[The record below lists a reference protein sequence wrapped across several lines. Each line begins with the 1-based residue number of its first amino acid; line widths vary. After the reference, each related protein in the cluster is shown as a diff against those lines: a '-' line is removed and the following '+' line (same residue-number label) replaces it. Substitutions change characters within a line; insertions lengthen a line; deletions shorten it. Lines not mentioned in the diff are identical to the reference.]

1 MFFVSEGVC
10 RTGGKL
16 YIIQLKDANFF
27 FQIYAQK
34 KSDFCK
40 QNSRGCNLCKLLIME
55 YSNSKMIAEDYK
67 RVWAEC
73 LEVIKD
79 ALGPENKV
87 AFDTWFVPIVPLKLE
102 GSTLM
107 VQVPSQFFYEYLEEH
122 YVDLLKRVIRMQ
134 LGSNAMLK
142 YSIVMDQSIRTSP
155 IVTTLPSNSRRS
167 VQNPLTDMPININKD
182 NARELPN
189 PFVIPGIQKTR
200 VHSQLSPNYTLEN
213 FVEGD
218 CNRLARSAG
227 YAVAEKPGTTSFNPL
242 LLHSNVGLGKTHL
255 ANAIGLKTKELHPD
269 KTVLYVTSE
278 QFMAQYAEA
287 GRTGTTNDFIHFYEQ
302 IDVLI
307 VDDIQFWSGKGQKT
321 QEAFF
326 HIFNYL
332 HQRNCQIII
341 TSDKAP
347 GELQGLEPRLL
358 SRLKWGLN
366 ADLQAPDVET
376 RKAILRQKLQND
388 GIEMSEDVIE
398 YIAYNINT
406 NVRELEGALISLIAQ
421 SSLNRKQITL
431 ELTKQMIDKYVQSST
446 REITI
451 DYIQKVVCDSL
462 DLPVDSI
469 QQMSRKREIVQARQ
483 LSMYFAKKIT
493 KSSLAVIGMQC
504 GNKDHATV
512 LHACK
517 TIENL
522 RQTDRYIRNLVD
534 ELEKKFKEA

>member
-1 MFFVSEGVC
+1 
-10 RTGGKL
+10 
-16 YIIQLKDANFF
+16 
-27 FQIYAQK
+27 
-34 KSDFCK
+34 
-40 QNSRGCNLCKLLIME
+40 
-55 YSNSKMIAEDYK
+55 MIEEDYK

-79 ALGPENKV
+79 TLGPENRK
-87 AFDTWFVPIVPLKLE
+87 AYETWFVPIVPLQLDKN
-102 GSTLM
+102 TLI
-107 VQVPSQFFYEYLEEH
+107 VQVPSAFFYEYLENH
-122 YVDLLKRVIRMQ
+122 YLDLLKRVIRLQ
-134 LGSNAMLK
+134 LGPNGMLK
-142 YSIVMDQSIRTSP
+142 YSIVMDQSIQTNP
-155 IVTTLPSNSRRS
+155 LVTTLPSNNQRP
-167 VQNPLTDMPININKD
+167 VQNPLTDLPININKE
-182 NARELPN
+182 ATRVIPN

-200 VHSQLSPNYTLEN
+200 VPSQLNPNYTLEN

-242 LLHSNVGLGKTHL
+242 LLHSSVGLGKTHL

-278 QFMAQYAEA
+278 QFLQLYAEA
-287 GRTGTTNDFIHFYEQ
+287 GRNNTTNDFIHFYES

-307 VDDIQFWSGKGQKT
+307 VDDIQFWAGRGQKT

-326 HIFNYL
+326 HIFNRM

-341 TSDKAP
+341 TSDKSP
-347 GELQGLEPRLL
+347 GELQGLEPRLI
-358 SRLKWGLN
+358 SRLKWGLS
-366 ADLQAPDVET
+366 ADLQTPDVET
-376 RKAILRQKLQND
+376 RKAILRMKLQNE
-388 GIEMSEDVIE
+388 GIEMDDNIIE
-398 YIAYNINT
+398 YIAYNINA
-406 NVRELEGALISLIAQ
+406 NVRELEGALISLVAQ
-421 SSLNRKQITL
+421 SSLNHKQITL
-431 ELTKQMIDKYVQSST
+431 ELTKQMIDKYVQSSS

-451 DYIQKVVCDSL
+451 DYIQKVVCDTL
-462 DLPVDSI
+462 DLPVETI
-469 QQMSRKREIVQARQ
+469 QQTSRKREIVQARQ

-522 RQTDRYIRNLVD
+522 RQTDRFIRGLVD
-534 ELEKKFKEA
+534 DLEKKFAEA

>member
-1 MFFVSEGVC
+1 MNV
-10 RTGGKL
+10 
-16 YIIQLKDANFF
+16 
-27 FQIYAQK
+27 
-34 KSDFCK
+34 
-40 QNSRGCNLCKLLIME
+40 
-55 YSNSKMIAEDYK
+55 EDYK
-67 RVWAEC
+67 KVWNEC
-73 LEVIKD
+73 LRMIED
-79 ALGPENKV
+79 TLGAENHM
-87 AFDTWFVPIVPLKLE
+87 AFETWFRPIVPLQLE
-102 GSTLM
+102 GTTLI

-122 YVDLLKRVIRMQ
+122 YIDLLKRVIKLQ
-134 LGSNAMLK
+134 LGVSGMLK
-142 YSIVMDQSIRTSP
+142 YSVVMDQSISTSP
-155 IVTTLPSNSRRS
+155 IVTTLPSQSRQSTR
-167 VQNPLTDMPININKD
+167 NPLTDLPVDINKGG
-182 NARELPN
+182 ARELPN
-189 PFVIPGIQKTR
+189 PFIIPGIQKTR
-200 VHSQLSPNYTLEN
+200 VNSQLSPNYTLDN
-213 FVEGD
+213 YVEGD

-242 LLHSNVGLGKTHL
+242 LLHSGVGLGKTHL

-269 KTVLYVTSE
+269 MTVLYVTSE
-278 QFMAQYAEA
+278 QFMQQYAEA
-287 GRTGTTNDFIHFYEQ
+287 GRSGTTNDFIHFYEI

-307 VDDIQFWSGKGQKT
+307 IDDIQFWAGKAPKT

-332 HQRNCQIII
+332 HQHGCQIII

-358 SRLKWGLN
+358 SRLKWGLS

-376 RKAILRQKLQND
+376 RKRILLKKAQNE
-388 GIEMSEDVIE
+388 GIELADDVVE

-421 SSLNRKQITL
+421 STLNRKEINL
-431 ELTKQMIDKYVQSST
+431 ELTKQMIDKYVQSSA

-451 DYIQKVVCDSL
+451 DYIQKVVCDYL
-462 DLPVDSI
+462 DLPVETI
-469 QQMSRKREIVQARQ
+469 QNTSRKREIVQARQ

-517 TIENL
+517 TIDNL
-522 RQTDRYIRNLVD
+522 RQTDRHMRAMVD
-534 ELEKKFKEA
+534 ELEKKFKE

>member
-1 MFFVSEGVC
+1 
-10 RTGGKL
+10 
-16 YIIQLKDANFF
+16 
-27 FQIYAQK
+27 
-34 KSDFCK
+34 
-40 QNSRGCNLCKLLIME
+40 
-55 YSNSKMIAEDYK
+55 MIEEDYK
-67 RVWAEC
+67 RVWADC

-79 ALGPENKV
+79 TLGPENKK
-87 AFDTWFVPIVPLKLE
+87 AFDTWFVPIVPLQLD
-102 GSTLM
+102 GSTLI
-107 VQVPSQFFYEYLEEH
+107 VQVPSPFFYEWIEEH
-122 YVDLLKRVIRMQ
+122 YIDLLKRVIRMQ
-134 LGSNAMLK
+134 LGPNGMLK
-142 YSIVMDQSIRTSP
+142 YSIVMDQTIPTEPLR
-155 IVTTLPSNSRRS
+155 TTLPSNSRRP
-167 VQNPLTDMPININKD
+167 VQNALTDLPVNIN
-182 NARELPN
+182 RENTREIPD
-189 PFVIPGIQKTR
+189 PFVIPGLNKLRIN
-200 VHSQLSPNYTLEN
+200 SQLSPNYTLEN

-227 YAVAEKPGTTSFNPL
+227 YAVAERPGTTSFNPL

-255 ANAIGLKTKELHPD
+255 ANAIGLKTKELNPD
-269 KTVLYVTSE
+269 KKVLYVTSE
-278 QFMAQYAEA
+278 QFMQQYAEA
-287 GRTGTTNDFIHFYEQ
+287 GRAGTTNDFIHFYEL

-307 VDDIQFWSGKGQKT
+307 VDDIQFWAGKAQKT

-326 HIFNYL
+326 HIFNHL

-388 GIEMSEDVIE
+388 GIEMSDEVIE

-462 DLPVDSI
+462 DLPVESI
-469 QQMSRKREIVQARQ
+469 QMTSRKREIVQARQ

-522 RQTDRYIRNLVD
+522 RQTDRYIRGLVD

>member
-1 MFFVSEGVC
+1 MIEEE
-10 RTGGKL
+10 
-16 YIIQLKDANFF
+16 Y
-27 FQIYAQK
+27 K
-34 KSDFCK
+34 K
-40 QNSRGCNLCKLLIME
+40 
-55 YSNSKMIAEDYK
+55 
-67 RVWAEC
+67 VWAAC
-73 LEVIKD
+73 LRMIED
-79 ALGPENKV
+79 TLGPENHM
-87 AFDTWFVPIVPLKLE
+87 AFETWFRPIVPLQLD
-102 GSTLM
+102 GTTLI

-122 YVDLLKRVIRMQ
+122 YIDLLKRVIKLQ
-134 LGSNAMLK
+134 LGVSGMLK
-142 YSIVMDQSIRTSP
+142 YSVVMDQSISTSP
-155 IVTTLPSNSRRS
+155 IVTTLPSQSRQSTR
-167 VQNPLTDMPININKD
+167 NPLTDLPVDINKGGE
-182 NARELPN
+182 RELPN
-189 PFVIPGIQKTR
+189 PFIIPGIQKTR
-200 VHSQLSPNYTLEN
+200 VNSQLSPNYTLDN

-227 YAVAEKPGTTSFNPL
+227 YAVAEKPGQTSFNPL

-255 ANAIGLKTKELHPD
+255 ANAIGLKTKEMHPD
-269 KTVLYVTSE
+269 KVVLYVTSE
-278 QFMAQYAEA
+278 QFMAQYAQA
-287 GRTGTTNDFIHFYEQ
+287 GRDGTTNDFIRFYEQ

-326 HIFNYL
+326 HIFNHL

-347 GELQGLEPRLL
+347 GELQGLEPRLI

-376 RKAILRQKLQND
+376 RKRILRQKLQND
-388 GIEMSEDVIE
+388 GIEMSDEVVE

-406 NVRELEGALISLIAQ
+406 NVRELEGALISLMAQ
-421 SSLNRKQITL
+421 SSLNHKQITL
-431 ELTKQMIDKYVQSST
+431 ELTKQMIDKYVQSSA

-451 DYIQKVVCDSL
+451 DYIQKVVCDYL
-462 DLPVDSI
+462 QLPVETI
-469 QQMSRKREIVQARQ
+469 QNTSRKREVVQARQ

-517 TIENL
+517 TIDNL
-522 RQTDRYIRNLVD
+522 RQTDRHMRAMVD
-534 ELEKKFKEA
+534 ELEKKLSE

>member
-1 MFFVSEGVC
+1 
-10 RTGGKL
+10 
-16 YIIQLKDANFF
+16 
-27 FQIYAQK
+27 
-34 KSDFCK
+34 
-40 QNSRGCNLCKLLIME
+40 
-55 YSNSKMIAEDYK
+55 MIEEDYK

-79 ALGPENKV
+79 TLGPENRK
-87 AFDTWFVPIVPLKLE
+87 AYDTWFIPIVPLQLD
-102 GSTLM
+102 GSTLI
-107 VQVPSQFFYEYLEEH
+107 VQVPSPFFYEYLEDH
-122 YVDLLKRVIRMQ
+122 YLNLLKRVIRLQ
-134 LGSNAMLK
+134 LGPNGMLK
-142 YSIVMDQSIRTSP
+142 YSIVMDQTIPSEP
-155 IVTTLPSNSRRS
+155 IVTTVPSSNQRS
-167 VQNPLTDMPININKD
+167 VQNPVTDLPVNINKE
-182 NARELPN
+182 NARVIPN

-200 VHSQLSPNYTLEN
+200 IPSQLSPNATLEN

-227 YAVAEKPGTTSFNPL
+227 YAVAEKPGITSFNPL
-242 LLHSNVGLGKTHL
+242 FLHSHVGLGKTHL

-278 QFMAQYAEA
+278 QFMQQYAEA
-287 GRTGTTNDFIHFYEQ
+287 GRAGNTNDFIHFYEMV
-302 IDVLI
+302 DVLI
-307 VDDIQFWSGKGQKT
+307 IDDIQFWVGRGQRT

-326 HIFNYL
+326 HIFNRL
-332 HQRNCQIII
+332 HQHNCQIII

-347 GELQGLEPRLL
+347 GELQGLEPRLI

-376 RKAILRQKLQND
+376 RKAILRQKLTND
-388 GIEMSEDVIE
+388 GIEMGDDIIE

-421 SSLNRKQITL
+421 SSLNHRQITL
-431 ELTKQMIDKYVQSST
+431 DLTKQMIDKYVQSSS

-451 DYIQKVVCDSL
+451 DYIQKVVCDTL
-462 DLPVDSI
+462 DLPVEAI
-469 QQMSRKREIVQARQ
+469 QQTSRKREIVQARQ
-483 LSMYFAKKIT
+483 LAMYFAKKIT

-522 RQTDRYIRNLVD
+522 RQTDRFIRGLVD
-534 ELEKKFKEA
+534 DLEKKFAE

>member
-1 MFFVSEGVC
+1 
-10 RTGGKL
+10 
-16 YIIQLKDANFF
+16 
-27 FQIYAQK
+27 
-34 KSDFCK
+34 
-40 QNSRGCNLCKLLIME
+40 
-55 YSNSKMIAEDYK
+55 MIAEDYK
-67 RVWAEC
+67 RVWADC

-79 ALGPENKV
+79 TLGPENKK
-87 AFDTWFVPIVPLKLE
+87 AFDTWFVPIVPLQLD
-102 GSTLM
+102 GSTLI
-107 VQVPSQFFYEYLEEH
+107 VQVPSPFFYEWIEEH
-122 YVDLLKRVIRMQ
+122 YIDLLKRVIRMQ
-134 LGSNAMLK
+134 LGPNGMLK
-142 YSIVMDQSIRTSP
+142 YSIVMDQTIPTEPLR
-155 IVTTLPSNSRRS
+155 TTLPSNSRRP
-167 VQNPLTDMPININKD
+167 VQNALTDLPVNIN
-182 NARELPN
+182 RENTREIPD
-189 PFVIPGIQKTR
+189 PFVIPGLNKLRIN
-200 VHSQLSPNYTLEN
+200 SQLSPNYTLEN

-227 YAVAEKPGTTSFNPL
+227 YAVAERPGTTSFNPL

-255 ANAIGLKTKELHPD
+255 ANAIGLKTKELNPD
-269 KTVLYVTSE
+269 KKVLYVTSE
-278 QFMAQYAEA
+278 QFMQQYAEA
-287 GRTGTTNDFIHFYEQ
+287 GRAGTTNDFIHFYEL

-307 VDDIQFWSGKGQKT
+307 VDDIQFWAGKAQKT

-326 HIFNYL
+326 HIFNHL

-388 GIEMSEDVIE
+388 GIEMSDEVIE

-462 DLPVDSI
+462 DLPVESI
-469 QQMSRKREIVQARQ
+469 QMTSRKREIVQARQ

-522 RQTDRYIRNLVD
+522 RQTDRYIRGLVD

>member
-1 MFFVSEGVC
+1 
-10 RTGGKL
+10 
-16 YIIQLKDANFF
+16 
-27 FQIYAQK
+27 
-34 KSDFCK
+34 
-40 QNSRGCNLCKLLIME
+40 ME
-55 YSNSKMIAEDYK
+55 NRNTKMIEEDYK

-73 LEVIKD
+73 LDVIKD
-79 ALGPENKV
+79 SLGPENRK
-87 AFDTWFVPIVPLKLE
+87 AFDTWFVPIVPLQLE
-102 GSTLM
+102 GSTLL
-107 VQVPSQFFYEYLEEH
+107 VQVPSPFFYEWIEEH
-122 YVDLLKRVIRMQ
+122 YIDLLKRVIRLQ
-134 LGSNAMLK
+134 LGPNGMLK
-142 YSIVMDQSIRTSP
+142 YSIVMDQTIPTDP
-155 IVTTLPSNSRRS
+155 IKTTLSSNSRRS
-167 VQNPLTDMPININKD
+167 VQNPLTDMPVNINKD

-189 PFVIPGIQKTR
+189 PFVIPGLKKERIP
-200 VHSQLSPNYTLEN
+200 SQLNSSCTLEN

-227 YAVAEKPGTTSFNPL
+227 YAVAEKPGQTSFNPL

-255 ANAIGLKTKELHPD
+255 ANAIGLKTKELHPE

-278 QFMAQYAEA
+278 QFMQQYAQA
-287 GRTGTTNDFIHFYEQ
+287 GRDNNVNDFIHFYEMV
-302 IDVLI
+302 DVLI
-307 VDDIQFWSGKGQKT
+307 VDDIQFWSGRGQKT

-388 GIEMSEDVIE
+388 GIEMSDEVIE

-451 DYIQKVVCDSL
+451 DYIQKVVCDNL
-462 DLPVDSI
+462 DLPVEAI
-469 QQMSRKREIVQARQ
+469 QQTSRKREIVQARQ

-493 KSSLAVIGMQC
+493 KSSLAVIGLQC

-522 RQTDRYIRNLVD
+522 RQTDRFIRNIVD
-534 ELEKKFKEA
+534 DLEKKFKEC

>member
-1 MFFVSEGVC
+1 
-10 RTGGKL
+10 
-16 YIIQLKDANFF
+16 
-27 FQIYAQK
+27 
-34 KSDFCK
+34 
-40 QNSRGCNLCKLLIME
+40 ME
-55 YSNSKMIAEDYK
+55 HSNTKMIEEDYK

-79 ALGPENKV
+79 ALGPDNKT
-87 AFDTWFVPIVPLKLE
+87 AFETWFIPIVPLQLE
-102 GSTLM
+102 GSTLL
-107 VQVPSQFFYEYLEEH
+107 VQVPSSFFYEYIEYH
-122 YVDLLKRVIRMQ
+122 YIDLLKRVIRMK
-134 LGSNAMLK
+134 LGPNAMLK
-142 YSIVMDQSIRTSP
+142 YSIVMDQTIPSDLLS
-155 IVTTLPSNSRRS
+155 TTLPSHGRTS
-167 VQNPLTDMPININKD
+167 VKNPLTDMPVNINKD
-182 NARELPN
+182 NAREIPN

-200 VHSQLSPNYTLEN
+200 VNSQLSPNYTLEN

-227 YAVAEKPGTTSFNPL
+227 YAVAEKPGLTSFNPL
-242 LLHSNVGLGKTHL
+242 LLHSSVGLGKTHL

-278 QFMAQYAEA
+278 QFMQQYAEA
-287 GRTGTTNDFIHFYEQ
+287 GRAGTTNDFIHFYEL

-307 VDDIQFWSGKGQKT
+307 IDDIQFWSGKAQKT

-388 GIEMSEDVIE
+388 GIEMDDEIIE

-431 ELTKQMIDKYVQSST
+431 DLTKQMIDKYVQSST

-462 DLPVDSI
+462 DLPVEAI
-469 QQMSRKREIVQARQ
+469 QQTSRKREIVQARQ

>member
-1 MFFVSEGVC
+1 
-10 RTGGKL
+10 
-16 YIIQLKDANFF
+16 
-27 FQIYAQK
+27 
-34 KSDFCK
+34 
-40 QNSRGCNLCKLLIME
+40 ME
-55 YSNSKMIAEDYK
+55 NRNTKMIEEDYK

-73 LEVIKD
+73 LDVIKD
-79 ALGPENKV
+79 SLGPENRK
-87 AFDTWFVPIVPLKLE
+87 AFDTWFVPIVPLQLE
-102 GSTLM
+102 GSTLL
-107 VQVPSQFFYEYLEEH
+107 VQVPSPFFYEWIEEH
-122 YVDLLKRVIRMQ
+122 YIDLLKRVIRLQ
-134 LGSNAMLK
+134 LGPNGMLK
-142 YSIVMDQSIRTSP
+142 YSIVMDQTIPTDP
-155 IVTTLPSNSRRS
+155 IKTTLSSNSRRS
-167 VQNPLTDMPININKD
+167 VQNPLTDMPVNINKD

-189 PFVIPGIQKTR
+189 PFVIPGLKKERIP
-200 VHSQLSPNYTLEN
+200 SQLNSSCTLEN

-227 YAVAEKPGTTSFNPL
+227 YAVAEKPGQTSFNPL

-255 ANAIGLKTKELHPD
+255 ANAIGLKTKELHPE

-278 QFMAQYAEA
+278 QFMQQYAQA
-287 GRTGTTNDFIHFYEQ
+287 GRDNNVNDFIHFYEMV
-302 IDVLI
+302 DVLI
-307 VDDIQFWSGKGQKT
+307 VDDIQFWSGRGQKT

-388 GIEMSEDVIE
+388 GIEMSDEVIE

-462 DLPVDSI
+462 DLPVESI
-469 QQMSRKREIVQARQ
+469 QQTSRKREIVQARQ

-517 TIENL
+517 QIENL

>member
-1 MFFVSEGVC
+1 
-10 RTGGKL
+10 
-16 YIIQLKDANFF
+16 
-27 FQIYAQK
+27 
-34 KSDFCK
+34 
-40 QNSRGCNLCKLLIME
+40 
-55 YSNSKMIAEDYK
+55 MIEEDYK
-67 RVWAEC
+67 RVWADC

-79 ALGPENKV
+79 TLGQL
-87 AFDTWFVPIVPLKLE
+87 D
-102 GSTLM
+102 GSTLIL
-107 VQVPSQFFYEYLEEH
+107 QVPSPFFYEWIEEH
-122 YVDLLKRVIRMQ
+122 YIDLLKRVIRMQ
-134 LGSNAMLK
+134 LGPNGMLK
-142 YSIVMDQSIRTSP
+142 YSIVMDQTIPTEPLR
-155 IVTTLPSNSRRS
+155 TTLPSNSRRP
-167 VQNPLTDMPININKD
+167 VQNALTDLPVNIN
-182 NARELPN
+182 RENTREIPD
-189 PFVIPGIQKTR
+189 PFVIPGLNKLRIN
-200 VHSQLSPNYTLEN
+200 SQLSPNYTLEN

-227 YAVAEKPGTTSFNPL
+227 YAVAERPGTTSFNPL

-255 ANAIGLKTKELHPD
+255 ANAIGLKTKELNPD
-269 KTVLYVTSE
+269 KKVLYVTSE
-278 QFMAQYAEA
+278 QFMQQYAEA
-287 GRTGTTNDFIHFYEQ
+287 GRAGTTNDFIHFYEL

-307 VDDIQFWSGKGQKT
+307 VDDIQFWAGKAQKT

-326 HIFNYL
+326 HIFNHL

-388 GIEMSEDVIE
+388 GIEMSDEVIE

-462 DLPVDSI
+462 DLPVESI
-469 QQMSRKREIVQARQ
+469 QMTSRKREIVQARQ

-522 RQTDRYIRNLVD
+522 RQTDRYIRGLVD

>member
-1 MFFVSEGVC
+1 
-10 RTGGKL
+10 
-16 YIIQLKDANFF
+16 
-27 FQIYAQK
+27 
-34 KSDFCK
+34 
-40 QNSRGCNLCKLLIME
+40 
-55 YSNSKMIAEDYK
+55 MIDYDYK
-67 RVWAEC
+67 KVWAQC

-79 ALGPENKV
+79 TLGPENRK
-87 AFDTWFVPIVPLKLE
+87 AYDTWFVPIVPLQLD
-102 GSTLM
+102 GTTLI
-107 VQVPSQFFYEYLEEH
+107 VQVPSQFFYEWLDTH
-122 YVDLLKRVIRMQ
+122 YIDLLRRVIRMQ
-134 LGSNAMLK
+134 LGPSGMLK
-142 YSIVMDQSIRTSP
+142 YSVVMDQTIPAAP
-155 IVTTLPSNSRRS
+155 IVTTLPSQARNAVR
-167 VQNPLTDMPININKD
+167 NPLTDMPVNINKD
-182 NARELPN
+182 NAREIPD
-189 PFVIPGIQKTR
+189 PFIIPGLNKQR
-200 VHSQLSPNYTLEN
+200 VNSQLSPNYTLEN

-227 YAVAEKPGTTSFNPL
+227 YAVAEKPGTTSFYPL

-269 KTVLYVTSE
+269 KVVLYVTSE

-307 VDDIQFWSGKGQKT
+307 IDDIQFWSGKGQKT

-326 HIFNYL
+326 HIFNHL

-388 GIEMSEDVIE
+388 GIEMTDDVIE

-421 SSLNRKQITL
+421 SSLNRQQITL
-431 ELTKQMIDKYVQSST
+431 ELTKQMIDKYVQNSA

-451 DYIQKVVCDSL
+451 DYIQKVVCDYL
-462 DLPVDSI
+462 QLPVETI
-469 QQMSRKREIVQARQ
+469 QNTSRKREIVQARQ

-517 TIENL
+517 TIDNL
-522 RQTDRYIRNLVD
+522 RQTDRHMRAMVD
-534 ELEKKFKEA
+534 ELEKKLSE

>member
-1 MFFVSEGVC
+1 
-10 RTGGKL
+10 
-16 YIIQLKDANFF
+16 
-27 FQIYAQK
+27 
-34 KSDFCK
+34 
-40 QNSRGCNLCKLLIME
+40 
-55 YSNSKMIAEDYK
+55 MIEEDYK
-67 RVWAEC
+67 KVWANC

-79 ALGPENKV
+79 TLGPENTK
-87 AFDTWFVPIVPLKLE
+87 AYETWFVPIVPLQLD
-102 GSTLM
+102 GTTLI
-107 VQVPSQFFYEYLEEH
+107 VQVPSHFFYEWLDTH
-122 YVDLLKRVIRMQ
+122 YIDLLRRVIRMQ
-134 LGSNAMLK
+134 LGPSAMLK
-142 YSIVMDQSIRTSP
+142 YSVMMDQSIRTSP
-155 IVTTLPSNSRRS
+155 IVTTLPSQSRQAVR
-167 VQNPLTDMPININKD
+167 NPLSDMPLNINKD
-182 NARELPN
+182 SARELPD
-189 PFVIPGIQKTR
+189 PFVIPGMAKVRIN
-200 VHSQLSPNYTLEN
+200 SQLSPNYTLEN

-242 LLHSNVGLGKTHL
+242 LLYSGVGLGKTHL

-269 KTVLYVTSE
+269 KVVLYVTSE
-278 QFMAQYAEA
+278 QFMQQYAQA
-287 GRTGTTNDFIHFYEQ
+287 GRDNTTNDFIHFYEMV
-302 IDVLI
+302 DVLI
-307 VDDIQFWSGKGQKT
+307 IDDIQFWSGKAQKT

-326 HIFNYL
+326 HIFNHL

-376 RKAILRQKLQND
+376 RKKILRQKLQND
-388 GIEMSEDVIE
+388 GIEMNDDVIE

-431 ELTKQMIDKYVQSST
+431 ELTKQMIDKYVQSSA

-451 DYIQKVVCDSL
+451 DYIQKVVCDYL
-462 DLPVDSI
+462 QLPVETI
-469 QQMSRKREIVQARQ
+469 QNTSRKREIVQARQ

-517 TIENL
+517 TIDNL
-522 RQTDRYIRNLVD
+522 RQTDRHMRAMVD
-534 ELEKKFKEA
+534 ELEKKLSE